1 MQRNSP
7 SKLSSCV
14 ILVLVVFG
22 ILAFGLNGNSQITGG
37 GTTLSSLDNCVNR
50 ILSQNSSPTKQDVQ
64 NAYTDCE
71 EITGKT
77 KKCEDRAA
85 GLKISVKQY
94 TDACADSFG
103 ASTSGLNSSCK
114 FHLDKCSTAVT
125 ALVDAIGSDD
135 QQACNELY
143 EKKENLVCFV
153 GGKGQADSVTKSEKE
168 AAKQE
173 VKDARQ
179 RVTDLQKEARADKK
193 DAQTASTNAEKGG
206 TDAQNSFTDAQSKIR
221 DEERKALKDA
231 SASLREAYVKAR
243 AEYDAIDK
251 EYIQMRDNIRKW
263 EDGVSDAQSARFIQ
277 CTNYAQERWML
288 EERKRE
294 ELDARV
300 RGAMAQRA
308 FNVGS
313 LSQLS
318 GYAKTLSRSKVN
330 RRNKNWYIFMNECL
344 NGNVG
349 IAKTEKDRVR
359 KAEAALIR
367 ERAGAI
373 DKEAYLEKR
382 RSNAMDDVKNAGV
395 ENEQAKK
402 DALQKTAEDTAA
414 AQKKLATSL
423 EAAQK
428 QKNEQLIKQIQ
439 DAMAGVQGKGTGPE
453 AELKDAKNELK
464 DAEKKARSASD
475 PGSACLSK
483 AKRAVGTDN
492 AGLTKDGKMTIA
504 AREYRNANGYCG
516 AILAE
521 KGAKRCDAAVAIC
534 EANGLGG
541 EIVASP
547 PTKTGGPSATGT
559 TTSPNVVPR
568 SGNSNGSR

>member
-7 SKLSSCV
+7 SKLSPCV
-14 ILVLVVFG
+14 VLVLVVFG
-22 ILAFGLNGNSQITGG
+22 MTLFLPASFSQTVASDSALKICTELEKLPEGAPGKKEGLERCNKDEANKTCEDKSKGLESWSQKFTTQCSDAGLNGGS
-37 GTTLSSLDNCVNR
+37 
-50 ILSQNSSPTKQDVQ
+50 
-64 NAYTDCE
+64 
-71 EITGKT
+71 
-77 KKCEDRAA
+77 EDLPLQCR
-85 GLKISVKQY
+85 
-94 TDACADSFG
+94 
-103 ASTSGLNSSCK
+103 
-114 FHLDKCSTAVT
+114 
-125 ALVDAIGSDD
+125 
-135 QQACNELY
+135 
-143 EKKENLVCFV
+143 
-153 GGKGQADSVTKSEKE
+153 KE
-168 AAKQE
+168 AAECLSAISDMNTFIDAEESEACETLRGKMKHCFTGGAGKSKALTASERAADKQE

-179 RVTDLQKEARADKK
+179 RVADLQKEARADKK

-206 TDAQNSFTDAQSKIR
+206 TDAQNSFTDAQTKIR

-318 GYAKTLSRSKVN
+318 GYAKTLARSKVN

-359 KAEAALIR
+359 KAEAGLAR
-367 ERAGAI
+367 ERAGSV

-382 RSNAMDDVKNAGV
+382 RSNAMDDVRNAGV

-414 AQKKLATSL
+414 AQKKLATGL

-439 DAMAGVQGKGTGPE
+439 DAMAGVQGKGSGPE
-453 AELKDAKNELK
+453 AELKAAKEELK
-464 DAEKKARSASD
+464 DAEKKSREKNSA
-475 PGSACLSK
+475 GQNCVAQV
-483 AKRAVGTDN
+483 RANLGGDGDN
-492 AGLTKDGKMTIA
+492 DKA
-504 AREYRNANGYCG
+504 ARMRQVSTSWG
-516 AILAE
+516 ALVRIC
-521 KGAKRCDAAVAIC
+521 KGAKEPVKSTYTCPGLAENCNLILSTNVATPPI
-534 EANGLGG
+534 NGGNTTPSG
-541 EIVASP
+541 TN
-547 PTKTGGPSATGT
+547 TKPRTGPG
-559 TTSPNVVPR
+559 